1 MAIPGLGALFGRGA
15 ASAGVSQVD
24 DLLGQLMKYQKPGEG
39 FSPEQLVKLAPL
51 LAVPTAAAA
60 TAAAP
65 SGGGL
70 LATLGGALT
79 SEFIGSRLFGGA
91 PPAYA
96 QASAEPAGRGFLTT
110 TQEQLAV
117 QQYVATENFRR
128 QALNAARQTAGL
140 DPLPLLDAQEFIAG
154 ASAVKERELGGA
166 TQRKIQEIEAQRG
179 FDVAIAEIA
188 RQAEVEKQRLAS
200 QAAVAAQR
208 EQSLGDIQRQRV
220 ESSYATASNLLNQA
234 IKDVVA
240 RERYENNATL
250 SELAKAI

>member
-39 FSPEQLVKLAPL
+39 FTPEQLVKLAPF
-51 LAVPTAAAA
+51 LAAPAAA
-60 TAAAP
+60 AAAP
-65 SGGGL
+65 SSGGL
-70 LATLGGALT
+70 LASLGGALT

-91 PPAYA
+91 PPPYA

-128 QALNAARQTAGL
+128 QALNAVRQTAGL
-140 DPLPLLDAQEFIAG
+140 EPLPLLDAQEFIAG

-166 TQRKIQEIEAQRG
+166 TERKIQEITAQRG
-179 FDVAIAEIA
+179 FDVQIAEIA
-188 RQAEVEKQRLAS
+188 RQAEIEKQRLAS

-250 SELAKAI
+250 SELARAI